1 MLDAYDSE
9 LFKSVGI
16 QSSSYQSPYAH
27 HHTTLQIPKLIKIL
41 IKVLVIKVSPLE
53 VLYPDSLD

>member
-1 MLDAYDSE
+1 MLDGYDLE
-9 LFKSVGI
+9 LFESVGI

-41 IKVLVIKVSPLE
+41 IKVLIKVSPLA